1 MSPKQENWIYTVHEE
16 VKAFLSQQGIPFK
29 ELDGSIGFEYNGN
42 GYTLQCM
49 DSDFMFDL
57 VHILEWDFTKSK
69 DYIELSEITNLI
81 HTEFAMVRMELFSEI
96 VIYRIQNIVYP
107 GADIKDLMEFSLSQ
121 LDEAIDISKQL
132 IKCRLDEMERFSQIL
147 HDRLGLSEAQD
158 EDKLS
163 DDEDQSRRKVPF
175 KHIKPTKYEA

>member
-1 MSPKQENWIYTVHEE
+1 MSLEQEKWIYTVHEE

-29 ELDGSIGFEYNGN
+29 DSDGCIGFEYNGN
-42 GYTLQCM
+42 DYTLQSM

-57 VHILEWDFTKSK
+57 VHILEWNPTKSK
-69 DYIELSEITNLI
+69 NYIELFEITNLI
-81 HTEFAMVRMELFSEI
+81 HSEFSMVRMELSSAI

-132 IKCRLDEMERFSQIL
+132 IRCRLDEMERFSQIV
-147 HDRLGLSEAQD
+147 HDRLGLSDAQD
-158 EDKLS
+158 EDELS
-163 DDEDQSRRKVPF
+163 DDEEPSRSKNHFVHL
-175 KHIKPTKYEA
+175 KSNKYEA